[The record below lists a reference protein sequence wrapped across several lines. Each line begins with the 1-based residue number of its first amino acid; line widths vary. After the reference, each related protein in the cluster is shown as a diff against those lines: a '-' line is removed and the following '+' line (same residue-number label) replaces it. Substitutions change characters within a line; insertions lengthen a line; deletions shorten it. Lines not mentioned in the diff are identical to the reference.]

1 MASTQCPACFGGRHY
16 NSEFQAKKELLH
28 RESFIFFKTL
38 KALILHYSQ
47 KSFPFLLC
55 INQSSNKTIKNP
67 TATIKMSQNFFA
79 KYFKGHDIHL
89 KKKMVS
95 TYSLNSAY
103 SRSRIAC
110 VDWKIRGTG
119 WLQWLYIHS
128 LIRISPRA
136 LTKHTITEK
145 VPSPQHAAPKDKA
158 RTPDAW
164 AYAHV
169 QAWQHGS

>member
-1 MASTQCPACFGGRHY
+1 MCKRLVNATANVPTNRPCQPFPACFLGIETELKPHGQR
-16 NSEFQAKKELLH
+16 EFQKPSWPAHSVQLALEGDTTIQNFRQKRNCYTGNLL
-28 RESFIFFKTL
+28 FFFKTL

-119 WLQWLYIHS
+119 WLQWLYTSI
-128 LIRISPRA
+128 L
-136 LTKHTITEK
+136 
-145 VPSPQHAAPKDKA
+145 
-158 RTPDAW
+158 W
-164 AYAHV
+164 
-169 QAWQHGS
+169 